1 MGIIMFHGAD
11 CPHCRAMMP
20 LVDKLEKEGKI
31 RIEKKEVWHNEKNAE
46 EMRSYEDTIANACE
60 GDLGVP
66 CFLSKKTNNAIC
78 GEVSYKELKEWAV
91 KNSYTR
97 RQK

>member
-11 CPHCRAMMP
+11 CPHCHAMMP

-31 RIEKKEVWHNEKNAE
+31 RIEKKEVWHDEKNAD
-46 EMRSYEDTIANACE
+46 EMRSHQKIIAPACG

-66 CFLSKKTNNAIC
+66 CFFSNKTKNAFC
-78 GEVSYKELKEWAV
+78 GEVSYKELREWAV
-91 KNSYTR
+91 KNSYR
-97 RQK
+97 ESQK